1 MLTEPQKK
9 RQYDTNDERVFLAQQ
24 AADAKTAMQHTVTDM
39 QATAKEVAN
48 ISWWTQ
54 QYPWYAVGAA
64 TVLGF
69 VAATSVLAPADQC
82 LPVPPSLTMVEA
94 AALPETLFT
103 VWTNL
108 FERGWASE
116 GEAVLVHGGTSGI
129 GTMSIALGRL
139 FGLTVIV
146 TCGSKWAIDASC
158 CASS

>member
-64 TVLGF
+64 AVLGF
-69 VAATSVLAPADQC
+69 VAVTSVLAPADHRPRPAPPAASQATARPSWTAS
-82 LPVPPSLTMVEA
+82 LFGMVRSILMGVIADALNTKGQPSGQAQPAQADPSL
-94 AALPETLFT
+94 
-103 VWTNL
+103 
-108 FERGWASE
+108 S
-116 GEAVLVHGGTSGI
+116 
-129 GTMSIALGRL
+129 
-139 FGLTVIV
+139 
-146 TCGSKWAIDASC
+146 
-158 CASS
+158 